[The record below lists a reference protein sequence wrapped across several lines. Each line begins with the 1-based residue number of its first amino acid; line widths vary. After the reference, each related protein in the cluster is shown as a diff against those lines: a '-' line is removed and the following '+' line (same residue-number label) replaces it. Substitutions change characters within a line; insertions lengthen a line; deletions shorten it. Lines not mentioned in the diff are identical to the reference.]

1 MKVLSQGDNIMQ
13 PLGYKWITVH
23 FNLDVLPHHCASFL
37 SDKSVHRKVERSD
50 GSTEEYY
57 PKGKACEDT
66 VCGHLEFAVKNEGI
80 NLAILKA
87 CFPQVDAAEL
97 TAHILSKQT
106 GQYVRKLWF
115 LYETLTGK
123 LLDIPDLTQGNYVDL
138 LDSENY
144 FTAAPIAQQR
154 QRIKM
159 NLPGT
164 IDFSPQLRRTDKI
177 KAFEAKALNAQCSRI
192 LADYDEQ
199 LAARAVNQL
208 YLGETKSSFQIEK
221 EALSTDR
228 TARFKQLLT
237 HVGSEQYL
245 SAQGL
250 QKLHRQIITDSRFQT
265 EGYRTT
271 QEYVGSSTFHGEE
284 IHFIPPRPEEL
295 DRLMN
300 SFLICGE
307 RILSSNIHPVA
318 AAAALSFAFIYL
330 HPFKDGN
337 GRMHRFLIHHIL
349 AKKEFTPPGLIF
361 PVSAVMLRDL
371 KKYQSVLNVFSV
383 PLLEHI
389 RFRQDADGRMTVT
402 NETADYYRY
411 MDLTATVELLFEL
424 IEQTLDKDLIQELNF
439 LKNYDQA
446 VRELT
451 HMMDGLSGKE
461 IDLFVN
467 VCRENGMR
475 LSANKRQKFFPE
487 LTDEE
492 VVRMQDAV
500 RRAFEAG

>member
-1 MKVLSQGDNIMQ
+1 MQ
-13 PLGYKWITVH
+13 PIGYKWLIDN
-23 FNLDVLPHHCASFL
+23 FGLDVLPHHCASSL
-37 SDKSVHRKVERSD
+37 SDKSVHRKVEKSD

-87 CFPQVDAAEL
+87 CFQQVDAAEL
-97 TAHILSKQT
+97 TAHILRKQT

-115 LYETLTGK
+115 LYEALTGK
-123 LLDIPDLTQGNYVDL
+123 PLNIPDLTQGNYVDL

-144 FTAAPIAQQR
+144 FTATPVPQQR
-154 QRIKM
+154 QRINV

-164 IDFSPQLRRTDKI
+164 IDFCPQLRRTDKI
-177 KAFEAKALNAQCSRI
+177 KAFEAKALNARCSRI

-221 EALSTDR
+221 EELSTDR
-228 TARFKQLLT
+228 TTRFKQLLA
-237 HVGSEQYL
+237 HAGAEQYL
-245 SAQGL
+245 TVQGL

-265 EGYRTT
+265 EGYRNT
-271 QEYVGSSTFHGEE
+271 QEYVGSTTFHGEE

-295 DRLMN
+295 DGLMD
-300 SFLICGE
+300 SFLNCGD
-307 RILSSNIHPVA
+307 RILSSNMHPVA
-318 AAAALSFAFIYL
+318 AAAVLSFAFVYL

-371 KKYQSVLNVFSV
+371 KKYQAVLNVFSV

-389 RFRQDADGRMTVT
+389 RFRQDSDGHMTVT
-402 NETADYYRY
+402 NATADYYRY
-411 MDLTATVELLFEL
+411 IDMTASVEFLFEL
-424 IEQTLDKDLIQELNF
+424 IEQTLDNDLIQELNF
-439 LKNYDQA
+439 LKAYDQSKHA
-446 VRELT
+446 LT
-451 HMMDGLSGKE
+451 HLIDGLPDKD
-461 IDLFVN
+461 IDRFIKL
-467 VCRENGMR
+467 CRENGMQ
-475 LSANKRQKFFPE
+475 LSKNKRQKFFPA

-492 VVRMQDAV
+492 VEQMQQLVRA
-500 RRAFEAG
+500 AFENIKP